1 MPTASVQTV
10 CGPIPVEQ
18 MGITLPHE
26 HLLLDARPS
35 WRPPREASRLHLAH
49 RPVEPD
55 ILHELR
61 QDPFINLDNCGLFDE
76 HDAIEEVLHFTG
88 LGGSTIVDA
97 TCRGIGRDPWALQRI
112 SRAANLHVVMGTGY
126 YLERTHPAEVAEL
139 DLAALTDV
147 LVQDLNVGDPATG
160 VRAGYIG
167 EIGISAD
174 FTPAE
179 EKVLR
184 AAARAQHATSV
195 ALSVHLPGWH
205 RLGHAVLDVIL
216 DEGGDLDR
224 TILDHMNP
232 SHADVAYQHELAD
245 RGAYLEYDM
254 IGMDYYFADQ
264 YAQSPSDEANAG
276 AIASLI
282 EAGYARHLLL
292 SHDVFLKMM
301 LTRHGGNGYGY
312 LLRHFVPRLAREG
325 VPETIIQGML
335 IDNPARAFGVPDPSR
350 GDPPRHARSP

>member
-1 MPTASVQTV
+1 
-10 CGPIPVEQ
+10 

-35 WRPPREASRLHLAH
+35 WHPPQEASRLDLAN
-49 RPVEPD
+49 RRVEPS

-61 QDPFINLDNCGLFDE
+61 HDPFINLDNCSLFNE
-76 HDAIEEVLHFTG
+76 QDAIEEALQFTA

-97 TCRGIGRDPWALQRI
+97 TCRGIGRDPRALQRI
-112 SRAANLHVVMGTGY
+112 SRATNLHVVMGTGY
-126 YLERTHPAEVAEL
+126 YLERTHPSEVADL
-139 DLAALTDV
+139 DIDSLTEV
-147 LVQDLNVGDPATG
+147 FIEDLNVGDPATG

-184 AAARAQHATSV
+184 AASRAQRATSV

-205 RLGHAVLDVIL
+205 RLGHALLDIIEE
-216 DEGGDLDR
+216 EGADPNR

-232 SHADVAYQHELAD
+232 SYADIAYQHSLAD

-264 YAQSPSDEANAG
+264 EAQAPADEANAT
-276 AIASLI
+276 AITALI
-282 EAGYARHLLL
+282 EAGYARSVLL

-301 LTRHGGNGYGY
+301 LTRHGGNGYGF
-312 LLRHFVPRLAREG
+312 LLRHFVPRLLREG
-325 VPETIIQGML
+325 VTGPTIHTML
-335 IDNPARAFGVPDPSR
+335 VDNPARAFGVTNSTA
-350 GDPPRHARSP
+350 GDPARD